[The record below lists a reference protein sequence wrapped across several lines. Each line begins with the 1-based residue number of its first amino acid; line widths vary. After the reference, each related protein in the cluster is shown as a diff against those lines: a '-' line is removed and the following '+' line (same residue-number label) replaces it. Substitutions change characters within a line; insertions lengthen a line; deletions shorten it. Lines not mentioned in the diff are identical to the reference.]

1 MSAKVD
7 QTSRRFW
14 VAVWKARRAEES
26 AEDKRMIVGQSGA
39 AWEE

>member
-1 MSAKVD
+1 MSAKVG

-14 VAVWKARRAEES
+14 VVKWKARRAEES
-26 AEDKRMIVGQSGA
+26 AEDKRMVVGQSGA